1 MAEERALV
9 FDTGIDRSG
18 LENGLA
24 EIEEAIASTATV
36 SEKKAEA
43 AFENMEKQAKR
54 LAKAYEDA
62 GMDASE
68 AYPENCK
75 VHSLLLDWHM
85 EQRKSRKSARIT
97 NRL

>member
-36 SEKKAEA
+36 SEKKAEHG
-43 AFENMEKQAKR
+43 
-54 LAKAYEDA
+54 KAGETL
-62 GMDASE
+62 S
-68 AYPENCK
+68 K
-75 VHSLLLDWHM
+75 SL
-85 EQRKSRKSARIT
+85 RRCR
-97 NRL
+97 NGCV

>member
-43 AFENMEKQAKR
+43 AFEN
-54 LAKAYEDA
+54 DIVNI
-62 GMDASE
+62 
-68 AYPENCK
+68 P
-75 VHSLLLDWHM
+75 
-85 EQRKSRKSARIT
+85 
-97 NRL
+97 

>member
-36 SEKKAEA
+36 SEKRQ
-43 AFENMEKQAKR
+43 KQ
-54 LAKAYEDA
+54 
-62 GMDASE
+62 
-68 AYPENCK
+68 
-75 VHSLLLDWHM
+75 SLRTW
-85 EQRKSRKSARIT
+85 KSRRNA
-97 NRL
+97 

>member
-68 AYPENCK
+68 AMQK
-75 VHSLLLDWHM
+75 
-85 EQRKSRKSARIT
+85 
-97 NRL
+97 